1 MKEGMERYRKG
12 KRKEWERNRKGKME
26 KGKRMM
32 TRKRIGEERIEKGN
46 KD

>member
-1 MKEGMERYRKG
+1 MGKEQEREEEG
-12 KRKEWERNRKGKME
+12 ME